1 MKPEDATNYC
11 GKDDPVWYNYD
22 LNKGMWLYLEGS
34 RWLFASIIKPNWIK
48 EIDDKT
54 RSCTN

>member
-1 MKPEDATNYC
+1 MKPEDATHYC
-11 GKDDPVWYNYD
+11 GKDDPVWYKYD

-48 EIDDKT
+48 EAKDVGT
-54 RSCTN
+54 PT